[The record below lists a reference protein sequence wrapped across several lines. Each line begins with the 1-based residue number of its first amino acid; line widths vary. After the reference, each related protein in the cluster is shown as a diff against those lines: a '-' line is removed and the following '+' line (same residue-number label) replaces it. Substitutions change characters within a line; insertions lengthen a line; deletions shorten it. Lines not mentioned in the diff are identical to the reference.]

1 MGWSF
6 LVADTSDLG
15 RAPTSVLSNQTTLTR
30 LSRYELQLAFLP
42 YASFPRVGSWERV
55 KATAAIWHLTGDG
68 GVGKEFEQP
77 DGVVPFRGHRQRLD
91 RYDELDFDALEKV
104 MRELGLWSPHIQRT
118 AD

>member
-1 MGWSF
+1 MWFSCLICIWHEG
-6 LVADTSDLG
+6 SDGHRHLEQRLG
-15 RAPTSVLSNQTTLTR
+15 RHGRRALRTVDIAAATIA
-30 LSRYELQLAFLP
+30 QLP
-42 YASFPRVGSWERV
+42 GV
-55 KATAAIWHLTGDG
+55 GDG

-118 AD
+118 ADW